1 MTQAAVE
8 RQRRQEADLRRV
20 HPSCFSFS
28 IITYQFE
35 PEREDDRM
43 LAESN
48 FLRMRLGSPP
58 Q

>member
-8 RQRRQEADLRRV
+8 RQRRQEDRSATGSSFLL
-20 HPSCFSFS
+20 FFS

-35 PEREDDRM
+35 PELEDDRM

-48 FLRMRLGSPP
+48 FLRMRLGSAP

>member
-8 RQRRQEADLRRV
+8 RQRRQEDRSATG
-20 HPSCFSFS
+20 SSFLLFL

-35 PEREDDRM
+35 PELEDDRM

-48 FLRMRLGSPP
+48 FLRMRLGLAP

>member
-8 RQRRQEADLRRV
+8 RQRRQEDRSATG
-20 HPSCFSFS
+20 SSFLLFL

-35 PEREDDRM
+35 PELEDDRM

-48 FLRMRLGSPP
+48 FLRMRLGSAP